1 MASKVESILMNPE
14 NKSGLGDPTWEVA
27 HLFPSQGAWSV
38 ADYLALN
45 TNHLVELSE
54 GRLAV
59 LAMPTEWH
67 QLIVAFLYEALKTFV
82 AASGLG
88 KVLFAPLR
96 VQLWEG
102 KFREPDL
109 VFLFERNAAKRGDK
123 YWRGADLVVEVV
135 SEDDPDRDLV
145 EKRREYAQAGIS
157 EYWIVDPRD
166 STITILSLEANA
178 TEYSKDVTHQPGDK
192 ASSLLLPGFSVHVT
206 EVCSQS

>member
-27 HLFPSQGAWSV
+27 YLFPSQGMWSV

-54 GRLAV
+54 GRLEV
-59 LAMPTEWH
+59 LAMPTERH
-67 QLIVAFLYEALKTFV
+67 QLIAAFLYEALKTFV

-96 VQLWEG
+96 VELWEG

-123 YWRGADLVVEVV
+123 YWRARTW
-135 SEDDPDRDLV
+135 SWRWSA
-145 EKRREYAQAGIS
+145 KTIQIGI
-157 EYWIVDPRD
+157 
-166 STITILSLEANA
+166 
-178 TEYSKDVTHQPGDK
+178 
-192 ASSLLLPGFSVHVT
+192 
-206 EVCSQS
+206 